1 VSQSAERIDILWLI
15 KGLGLGGAEQLLAA
29 HAALADHD
37 RFRYR
42 AAYVVPGKDAMVP
55 QLEQAGVEVSR
66 LGSEGRSWLTDL
78 ARAVRTVQPNV
89 MHVHSPLVAAA
100 ARLVVRS
107 LPRGRRPRLVYTEH
121 NRWPMYRRPTRLAN
135 RLTYRLDDVKLAVSA
150 DVVASVPERMRDR
163 IEVLIHGIDTEAVG
177 RFLAERDDARAE
189 LGVADDD
196 VLVGTIANLRP
207 EKGYPDLLKAAARVI
222 HARGDVRFMSVGTGP
237 QMEAAVELH
246 GQLGLGDRF
255 RFLGLREDARRLMA
269 GFDVFCL
276 ASLHEGLPV
285 TVMEAMALGRPTV
298 ATRAGGIPEAIR
310 DGLEGLL
317 VEPGQPEQ
325 LAAAL
330 TRMAAEPDLRATM
343 GRAARDRAPMF
354 DAARA
359 VRHIEELYVQ
369 VARDAVDA
377 IGG

>member
-1 VSQSAERIDILWLI
+1 VNQSAERIDVLWLI

-42 AAYVVPGKDAMVP
+42 AAYVVPGKDALVP
-55 QLEQAGVEVSR
+55 QLEQTGVEVSR
-66 LGSEGRSWLTDL
+66 LGVDGGSWLSDL
-78 ARAVRTVQPNV
+78 GRIIRTGRPDVV
-89 MHVHSPLVAAA
+89 HVHSPLVAAA

-107 LPRGRRPRLVYTEH
+107 IPRRRRPRLVYTEH

-163 IEVLIHGIDTEAVG
+163 VEVLIHGIDTEAVG

-189 LGVADDD
+189 LGVADDE
-196 VLVGTIANLRP
+196 VLVGTVANLRP
-207 EKGYPDLLKAAARVI
+207 EKGYPYLLKAAARVLET
-222 HARGDVRFMSVGTGP
+222 RDDVCFVSVGTGP
-237 QMEAAVELH
+237 KMEEAVALH
-246 GQLGLGDRF
+246 SELGLGDRF

-298 ATRAGGIPEAIR
+298 ATRAGGIPEAVR

-317 VEPGQPEQ
+317 VEPGQRDQ

-330 TRMAAEPDLRATM
+330 TRMAAEPGLRATM
-343 GRAARDRAPMF
+343 GRAARDRASMF

-359 VRHIEELYVQ
+359 VRHIEQLYLQ
-369 VARDAVDA
+369 A
-377 IGG
+377 